1 MVPPSNTRKVLT
13 PTQVSD
19 AGAAAQKTQPPQLPT
34 LKQAQT
40 EEMMNPQ
47 HRPLTQELVQM
58 AMAKTA
64 EHVALI
70 EESER
75 QRGLPTTTTKVASD
89 ETDESIGTDFAEKL
103 ASAVEFILPEVQAK
117 EAAGML
123 DTAKNLGQRVQSFG
137 HEFAGTRGKE
147 LKRIKETVSQI
158 GHRVSGA
165 DKIELDGRIGAA
177 AAKTRAAR
185 ALVGKGSA
193 LVGGGALLGA
203 GATHAAKKEAGALDA
218 VGGAVRSGAASLAS
232 RAGSGALG
240 RGAMAVGGHM
250 AGLTNSQIG
259 GRALATAG
267 GGLLAAGGTAAALHH
282 GRDKQAAGRF
292 SAAVDVVKGVA
303 GKGKEKVM
311 NAAGATADLLKNKR
325 GKELA
330 AEARDLGSKAKARSV
345 TANMNQVPKK
355 WREEAASDAVD
366 LASRA
371 GKAKKDSTI
380 ATVKSH
386 AAKGALGLTGVAAT
400 GLAGKKIHDKV
411 KEAAALPASFKANAA
426 KVKDA
431 FSSGAGKAKDAV
443 VGAASKGKEKAR
455 AAADATGDAL
465 VKHRGKAVAAGVV
478 AGAGLAYGAKK
489 IHDKSSEKKAG
500 MFNPFGLDMA
510 VAAAIGANAGAHK
523 SRTGRVGE
531 GAARGAAGAALGAG
545 AGKIVGHTV
554 GGTSGNVVGTIGGG
568 ILGYQLATQGLGKK
582 HAEDA
587 INPAHISGKASP
599 LAAAPTRTETG
610 QDGPSPQGNTGA
622 LSSNAA
628 AIAFSNAKNQGMK
641 AEQLRKYFS
650 NPASSQHGDPAL
662 TKNFAHKTASDKV
675 AEAQH
680 ILSALAAQVEGK

>member
-1 MVPPSNTRKVLT
+1 
-13 PTQVSD
+13 
-19 AGAAAQKTQPPQLPT
+19 
-34 LKQAQT
+34 
-40 EEMMNPQ
+40 MNPQ

-64 EHVALI
+64 ERVALI

-75 QRGLPTTTTKVASD
+75 QRGLPPTTKVASD

-117 EAAGML
+117 EA
-123 DTAKNLGQRVQSFG
+123 
-137 HEFAGTRGKE
+137 
-147 LKRIKETVSQI
+147 
-158 GHRVSGA
+158 
-165 DKIELDGRIGAA
+165 
-177 AAKTRAAR
+177 
-185 ALVGKGSA
+185 
-193 LVGGGALLGA
+193 
-203 GATHAAKKEAGALDA
+203 GALDA
-218 VGGAVRSGAASLAS
+218 VGGAVRSGAASVAS

-250 AGLTNSQIG
+250 AGLTNRQIG

-292 SAAVDVVKGVA
+292 SAAFDAVKGVA

-311 NAAGATADLLKNKR
+311 NAAEATADLLKNKK

-330 AEARDLGSKAKARSV
+330 AEAKDLSSKAKARSV

-355 WREEAASDAVD
+355 WQEEAASDAAD
-366 LASRA
+366 LTSRA

-386 AAKGALGLTGVAAT
+386 AAKGALGLTGAAAT

-411 KEAAALPASFKANAA
+411 KEAAALPASFRANAA

-465 VKHRGKAVAAGVV
+465 VKHRGKAVAAGVA

-489 IHDKSSEKKAG
+489 IHDKSSE
-500 MFNPFGLDMA
+500 
-510 VAAAIGANAGAHK
+510 
-523 SRTGRVGE
+523 
-531 GAARGAAGAALGAG
+531 
-545 AGKIVGHTV
+545 
-554 GGTSGNVVGTIGGG
+554 
-568 ILGYQLATQGLGKK
+568 K

-599 LAAAPTRTETG
+599 LAAAPVRTETG
-610 QDGPSPQGNTGA
+610 QDGPSAQGNTGA

-650 NPASSQHGDPAL
+650 NAASSQHGDPAL